1 MDDIGGTEYM
11 LTIRNITKLNGTPLV
26 DGWEVIQVLEGKHND
41 TYIFELT
48 QDDPWH
54 FRPKYCKIMLERTGH
69 ILPNETTFERERV
82 YYFIYNSMRTNVCV
96 TADYIADKDN
106 MVDQLEYMLMNKEKL

>member
-1 MDDIGGTEYM
+1 M
-11 LTIRNITKLNGTPLV
+11 LTIQNITKLNGQPLV

-41 TYIFELT
+41 TYIFELVK
-48 QDDPWH
+48 DDEWS
-54 FRPKYCKIMLERTGH
+54 FSPKYCKIMLERTGH

-82 YYFIYNSMRTNVCV
+82 YYFIYNSMRTSVCV

-106 MVDQLEYMLMNKEKL
+106 MINQLEYMLMNKEKL

>member
-11 LTIRNITKLNGTPLV
+11 LTIQNITKLNGTPLV
-26 DGWEVIQVLEGKHND
+26 DGWEIIQVLEGKHND

-69 ILPNETTFERERV
+69 KVFGQPGLSYF
-82 YYFIYNSMRTNVCV
+82 FIYNSMRTNVCV
-96 TADYIADKDN
+96 SADYIADKDN
-106 MVDQLEYMLMNKEKL
+106 MVDQLEYILMNKEKL

>member
-1 MDDIGGTEYM
+1 M
-11 LTIRNITKLNGTPLV
+11 LTIKNISKLDGTPLV
-26 DGWEVIQVLEGKHND
+26 DGWEIKSIIEGNHND
-41 TYIFELT
+41 TYIFELV

-54 FRPKYCKIMLERTGH
+54 FRPKFCKIMLERTGH

-82 YYFIYNSMRTNVCV
+82 YYFIYNSMRTNICV

>member
-11 LTIRNITKLNGTPLV
+11 LTIQNITKLNGTPLV
-26 DGWEVIQVLEGKHND
+26 DGWEIKSVIEGNHND

-69 ILPNETTFERERV
+69 RV
-82 YYFIYNSMRTNVCV
+82 FGQPGLSYFFIYNSMRTNVCV
-96 TADYIADKDN
+96 SADFISDKDN

>member
-1 MDDIGGTEYM
+1 VDDIGGTEYM
-11 LTIRNITKLNGTPLV
+11 LTIQNITKLNGTPLV
-26 DGWEVIQVLEGKHND
+26 DGWEIKSVIEGNHND

-69 ILPNETTFERERV
+69 RV
-82 YYFIYNSMRTNVCV
+82 FGQPGLSYFFIYNSMRTNVCV
-96 TADYIADKDN
+96 SADFISDKDN